1 MNEIMSMIKEIFIDI
16 KRLKKYMAQ
25 MVKSNLVKEKQ
36 FINLKLVNYKLLKER
51 HLEVEIYA

>member
-1 MNEIMSMIKEIFIDI
+1 
-16 KRLKKYMAQ
+16 